1 MGFLDIFRRKQV
13 EDLDA
18 KRREFLLTKGRICDG
33 TIIDSERS
41 ETGEEIAFY
50 IYNIQGV
57 DFESSEILT
66 EQQKQNRLK
75 RIHPRCSAH
84 STKEHIAHHDQ
95 RHNRAAHPIRNPPA
109 ADRVH
114 RRAAAHHADDNVRD

>member
-1 MGFLDIFRRKQV
+1 MGFFDIFRRKQV

-33 TIIDSERS
+33 TIIESEII

-50 IYNIQGV
+50 IYSIQGV

-66 EQQKQNRLK
+66 EQQKQNPLK
-75 RIHPRCSAH
+75 YAPGA
-84 STKEHIAHHDQ
+84 KVG
-95 RHNRAAHPIRNPPA
+95 IRFDPKNHGNSIL
-109 ADRVH
+109 D
-114 RRAAAHHADDNVRD
+114 